1 MADINTAKRIGY
13 RQAFKAIT
21 IGLAVAYIMM
31 ALMAGPFWLF
41 EFTYT
46 PTLIFAAI
54 VLYGAGY
61 LFGGL
66 AGKFIVE
73 KNYPPVLVGLVSGFL
88 IIWSATFI
96 GSLVGF
102 FNEGLP
108 NKSPISDPFED
119 YILNPILTVSFWGLI
134 PIVGIGVWYGWSIK
148 RRARQLNSA

>member
-1 MADINTAKRIGY
+1 MTDIIIANRIGY

-21 IGLAVAYIMM
+21 IGLAVAYLIM

-41 EFTYT
+41 EFDYA

-54 VLYGAGY
+54 VLYGTGY

-66 AGKFIVE
+66 AGKFILI
-73 KNYPPVLVGLVSGFL
+73 KRYPSVLVGLISGFL
-88 IIWSATFI
+88 IIWSATFV

-108 NKSPISDPFED
+108 NRSPINEPFED
-119 YILNPILTVSFWGLI
+119 YILKPILMVSIWGFI
-134 PIVGIGVWYGWSIK
+134 PIVAIGIWYGWSIK
-148 RRARQLNSA
+148 RRAKQTNIA

>member
-1 MADINTAKRIGY
+1 
-13 RQAFKAIT
+13 
-21 IGLAVAYIMM
+21 M

-46 PTLIFAAI
+46 PTLIFAAL

-66 AGKFIVE
+66 AGKFIIV
-73 KNYPPVLVGLVSGFL
+73 KRYPSALVGLVSGFM
-88 IIWSATFI
+88 IIWSATFV
-96 GSLVGF
+96 GSLIEF

-108 NKSPISDPFED
+108 NKSPISDPVED
-119 YILNPILTVSFWGLI
+119 YILKPILMVSFWGLI

-148 RRARQLNSA
+148 RRAGRANSA